1 MHLITSP
8 SCVGSDVIFGGSLT
22 TLNSVDEVAESK
34 EVLAVQEYLPLEMT
48 MIREGMETVFP
59 KVLNVRCRWMMIS
72 MMILGMKKNCK
83 PVLCLQ
89 VVDVKSLPT
98 AGNLQ

>member
-1 MHLITSP
+1 M
-8 SCVGSDVIFGGSLT
+8 IFGGSLT

-34 EVLAVQEYLPLEMT
+34 EVLAVQEYLPLKMT

-72 MMILGMKKNCK
+72 MILGMKK
-83 PVLCLQ
+83 
-89 VVDVKSLPT
+89 T
-98 AGNLQ
+98 ANLSCACR